1 MSRIGKKPVQVPAG
15 ITATVDGQKVTAK
28 GPKGELF
35 FVVNDEVHGQDR
47 RQHRCRAA
55 GQRQSKDARSKWG
68 MSRTMIE
75 NIFKGVKDGF
85 ERKLEINGVGYRASM
100 QGKNLQLALGFCHDV
115 VYEPPVGISIAVPK
129 PTEIIV
135 TGINKQQVG
144 QVAAE
149 IREYRGPEPYKGKG
163 VKYAEERIVRKEGK
177 KK

>member
-1 MSRIGKKPVQVPAG
+1 MSRIGKKAVPVPAG
-15 ITATVDGQKVTAK
+15 VTATVDGQKVTAK

-35 FVVNDEVHGQDR
+35 FVANDEIKLTFENNSVAVAPANQT
-47 RQHRCRAA
+47 
-55 GQRQSKDARSKWG
+55 KDARSKWG

-85 ERKLEINGVGYRASM
+85 ERKLEINGVGYRAAL
-100 QGKNLQLALGFCHDV
+100 QGKNLQLQLGFSHDV
-115 VYEPPVGISIAVPK
+115 VYEAPQGITIAVPK

-135 TGINKQQVG
+135 SGINKQQVG

>member
-1 MSRIGKKPVQVPAG
+1 MSRIGKKPVPVPAG
-15 ITATVDGQKVTAK
+15 VTASVEGQKITAK

-35 FVVNDEVHGQDR
+35 FVANDEVKVEFNDNAVSVTPVNQT
-47 RQHRCRAA
+47 
-55 GQRQSKDARSKWG
+55 KDARSKWG

-75 NIFKGVKDGF
+75 NIFKGVKDGY
-85 ERKLEINGVGYRASM
+85 ERKLEINGVGYRAAM
-100 QGKNLQLALGFCHDV
+100 QGKNLQLALGFSHDV
-115 VYEPPVGISIAVPK
+115 VYEAPEGITIAVPK

-135 TGINKQQVG
+135 SGINKQQVG

>member
-15 ITATVDGQKVTAK
+15 ITASVDGQKVTAK

-35 FVVNDEVHGQDR
+35 FVANDEIKLEIKDNAISVTPVND
-47 RQHRCRAA
+47 
-55 GQRQSKDARSKWG
+55 SKDARSKWG

-75 NIFKGVKDGF
+75 NILKGVKDGF
-85 ERKLEINGVGYRASM
+85 ERKLEINGVGYRASL
-100 QGKNLQLALGFCHDV
+100 QGKNLQLALGFSHDV
-115 VYEPPVGISIAVPK
+115 VYQTPEGITIAVPK

-135 TGINKQQVG
+135 SGINKQQVG